1 MADSSISRRPARG
14 HQANRSDRVGAG
26 PVEQPAPQAA
36 AQATSAV
43 DILHF
48 GSTDLV
54 ACAGPCV
61 ITVSVEIT
69 MPGIEAI
76 TRALARLQRRYGSVC
91 AFSVTDRQSS
101 GGIDP
106 ACRQGLI
113 ELTRKYTHVLS
124 GTATVLE
131 GAGFRATALRSLVTA
146 IHLASSSTHPAKV
159 FAAVQPALEWLAS
172 TQPAGALDIAGMA
185 QSITTFR
192 AQLKEKASKR
202 DP

>member
-1 MADSSISRRPARG
+1 MADSSIFRRAARA
-14 HQANRSDRVGAG
+14 HQGDGPGAVSVS
-26 PVEQPAPQAA
+26 PVERPAPQAT
-36 AQATSAV
+36 AQPTSV

-61 ITVSVEIT
+61 VTVSVEIT
-69 MPGIEAI
+69 MSGIDAI
-76 TRALARLQRRYGSVC
+76 TRAMARLQRRFGTVC
-91 AFSVTDRQSS
+91 AFSITDRQSS

-113 ELTRKYTHVLS
+113 ELSRKYTHILS

-131 GAGFRATALRSLVTA
+131 GSGFRATALRSLVTA
-146 IHLASSSTHPAKV
+146 VHLASASSHPAKV
-159 FAAVQPALEWLAS
+159 FASVQPALEWLAS
-172 TQPAGALDIAGMA
+172 TQPAGAIDVASLA
-185 QSITTFR
+185 QAITTFR

-202 DP
+202 EP